1 MLIGDTNGNVQVY
14 LNSYSNDEP
23 VLAAADYIKAAGVR
37 LDAGRR
43 ATPVVDD
50 WNGDGKKDLLT
61 GGMDGKIKV
70 YINTGTDSSPA
81 FESFYFLQAAGRD
94 FITHSRSAP
103 RIYDWNKDGFK
114 DLLVGEMN
122 GHVFYLKNVGTNE
135 TPAFDKYDK
144 LSLINGDI
152 LRYPDTL
159 GDPRSRLFVMDWNN
173 DNLDDILVGGKDGR
187 VMLFLSAAEPSS
199 SPLVLLNKIRTQSI
213 ETAQAFL
220 KRSKQVIKRILG
232 RT

>member
-14 LNSYSNDEP
+14 LNSSSNNNP
-23 VLAAADYIKAAGVR
+23 VLAAAYYIQAAGVR
-37 LDAGRR
+37 LNAGRR

-81 FESFYFLQAAGRD
+81 FESFYFLQAAGGD
-94 FITHSRSAP
+94 FRTDSRSAP
-103 RIYDWNKDGFK
+103 RVYDWNKDGLK
-114 DLLVGEMN
+114 DLMIGEMD
-122 GHVFYLKNVGTNE
+122 GHLFYLKNIGSNE

-144 LSLINGDI
+144 LFLINGDV
-152 LRYPDTL
+152 LRYPDTS
-159 GDPRSRLFVMDWNN
+159 GDARSRLFVTDWNN

-187 VMLFLSAAEPSS
+187 VMLFLSAVEPSS
-199 SPLVLLNKIRTQSI
+199 SPLVLLNKIQTQSI
-213 ETAQAFL
+213 ETALTFL
-220 KRSKQVIKRILG
+220 KHSKKVIKRISG

>member
-1 MLIGDTNGNVQVY
+1 MIGDTNGNVQVY
-14 LNSYSNDEP
+14 LNSSSNNDP
-23 VLAAADYIKAAGVR
+23 VLAAAYYIQTAGVR

-50 WNGDGKKDLLT
+50 WNGDGKKDLLI
-61 GGMDGKIKV
+61 GAMDGKIKV
-70 YINTGTDSSPA
+70 YINAGTDSSPA
-81 FESFYFLQAAGRD
+81 FESFYYLQAAGGD
-94 FITHSRSAP
+94 FITESRSAP
-103 RIYDWNKDGFK
+103 RVYDWNKDGLK
-114 DLLVGEMN
+114 DLMIGEID
-122 GHVFYLKNVGTNE
+122 GYLFYLKNIGTNE

-144 LSLINGDI
+144 LFLVNGDV

-159 GDPRSRLFVMDWNN
+159 GDPRSRLFVTDWNN
-173 DNLDDILVGGKDGR
+173 DNLNDILVGGKDGR

-199 SPLVLLNKIRTQSI
+199 SPLVLLNKVRTQSI